1 MLRSSAEM
9 FATFLNISFI
19 SYDCQNMLVA
29 KTKMGRLLVFTLNP
43 LHVDRL

>member
-9 FATFLNISFI
+9 FATFLNISSI

-29 KTKMGRLLVFTLNP
+29 KVKMGTGFHAKPIAFR
-43 LHVDRL
+43 